1 MLCTKYVPPMMN
13 SVMSYTYI
21 KSDYQNHNMEIEMSK
36 KTNAIVFPLFLQLI
50 KFAST
55 NKEL

>member
-1 MLCTKYVPPMMN
+1 MMN

-36 KTNAIVFPLFLQLI
+36 KTNAIVFPLLLQLI